1 MVSTTPAWGMEPT
14 TSSLGAMSPY
24 HQAKARGALGDVTR
38 WNSQFSIQSSTCLII
53 VYVASH
59 LPLCLFW
66 ISLRLG
72 IGVYKHPCFNK
83 LCKIAEASINS
94 DSNAQHFPFGFAN
107 TFMISLHALC
117 TPRLP
122 IPLYCHE

>member
-1 MVSTTPAWGMEPT
+1 MELPIINT
-14 TSSLGAMSPY
+14 YINFFSPSFLLLHSCSFVCFGY
-24 HQAKARGALGDVTR
+24 
-38 WNSQFSIQSSTCLII
+38 
-53 VYVASH
+53 VYG
-59 LPLCLFW
+59 LEK
-66 ISLRLG
+66 
-72 IGVYKHPCFNK
+72 IGVYNTLASKTYVK
-83 LCKIAEASINS
+83 LPKPSKNS